1 MEVGVDPVG
10 FDVEQQAL
18 SWAMWRRGDAVREME
33 RTLGETLPRIRRYLR
48 ESGGMPPIPRRRR
61 LDHLSLE
68 EREEISRGIAA
79 GLSARTIARRIDRR
93 SSTVS
98 REIARNG
105 GRDAYRALVAAAP
118 AFERARRPKSTK
130 LAANPELRG
139 VVADKLDDD
148 WSPQQIAQWL
158 RREFGG
164 DASMR
169 ISHESIYRD
178 LYMPSRKVF
187 DASMFHRLRS
197 DRSIRRPRGKKR
209 SHGRGQIR
217 NMVSIRE
224 RPTEADARQVAGHW
238 EGDLVF
244 GARPSA
250 VATLVD
256 RATRYA
262 MVVALPDGNKADAV
276 AAALIDH
283 MGRLPAH
290 LRRSLTWDRG
300 SEMAQHSVITTA
312 LALPVFFCDPH
323 HPWQRGTN
331 ENTNR
336 LPRQYLQKTADLAT
350 LTQDEPNAR
359 EANLTHRPRRVL
371 GGAPTAE
378 ASGAA
383 EPKPMLRAVV
393 GQFD

>member
-1 MEVGVDPVG
+1 MGPVG

-18 SWAMWRRGDAVREME
+18 IWAMWRRGDAIREME

-48 ESGGMPPIPRRRR
+48 ESGGIPPIPRRRR
-61 LDHLSLE
+61 LGHLSLD

-79 GLSARTIARRIDRR
+79 GLSARAIAGRINRP

-105 GRDAYRALVAAAP
+105 GRDAYRAVGRRRGRVPAGAAP
-118 AFERARRPKSTK
+118 ETKQARRQRR
-130 LAANPELRG
+130 LRD

-158 RREFGG
+158 RREFRG
-164 DASMR
+164 DVAMR

-197 DRSIRRPRGKKR
+197 DRPIRRPRGKKR

-224 RPTEADARQVAGHW
+224 RPTEADTRQVAGHW

-300 SEMAQHSVITTA
+300 SEMAQHAVITTA

-336 LPRQYLQKTADLAT
+336 LLRQYLHKNADLAT
-350 LTQDEPNAR
+350 FTQDELNAV
-359 EANLTHRPRRVL
+359 AAKLNHRPRRVL
-371 GGAPTAE
+371 GWATPAE
-378 ASGAA
+378 AFGAA
-383 EPKPMLRAVV
+383 EPKPMLLAPA
-393 GQFD
+393 

>member
-1 MEVGVDPVG
+1 MV
-10 FDVEQQAL
+10 A
-18 SWAMWRRGDAVREME
+18 DA
-33 RTLGETLPRIRRYLR
+33 
-48 ESGGMPPIPRRRR
+48 
-61 LDHLSLE
+61 
-68 EREEISRGIAA
+68 A
-79 GLSARTIARRIDRR
+79 
-93 SSTVS
+93 
-98 REIARNG
+98 
-105 GRDAYRALVAAAP
+105 
-118 AFERARRPKSTK
+118 AFERARRPKPSK
-130 LAANPELRG
+130 LAGNAELRG

-158 RREFGG
+158 RREFRG
-164 DASMR
+164 DAAMR

-187 DASMFHRLRS
+187 DATMFHRLRS
-197 DRSIRRPRGKKR
+197 RRSIRRPRGKKR

-224 RPTEADARQVAGHW
+224 RPAEADARQVAGHW

-276 AAALIDH
+276 ARALIDH
-283 MGRLPAH
+283 LGRLPTH

-300 SEMAQHSVITTA
+300 GEMAQHSAITAA
-312 LALPVFFCDPH
+312 LGLPVFFCDPH

-336 LPRQYLQKTADLAT
+336 LLRHTCTGTPIWPRSLRTSSTLSLRNSITARVEYWAG
-350 LTQDEPNAR
+350 PP
-359 EANLTHRPRRVL
+359 RPRRSVL
-371 GGAPTAE
+371 PSRNRRCLRLPSRCSFSAAIMTRWPLADFPSSTSPACNAGARARSPSTFATRS
-378 ASGAA
+378 ASNATSRQGI
-383 EPKPMLRAVV
+383 
-393 GQFD
+393 